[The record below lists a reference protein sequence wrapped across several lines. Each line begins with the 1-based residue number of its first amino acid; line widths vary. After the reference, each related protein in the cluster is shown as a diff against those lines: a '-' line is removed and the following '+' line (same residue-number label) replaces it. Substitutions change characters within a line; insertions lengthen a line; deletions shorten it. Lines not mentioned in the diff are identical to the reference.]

1 MSPTNPELNHLLSLM
16 RELQAEIR
24 DSVVEACER
33 AEAERSSALS
43 GIAQDTQGDTIY
55 AIDKISEERLV
66 VFFES
71 RVAPIAPVVLIAEG
85 LHDGK
90 VILPKGTLEADCKW
104 RIIVDPIDGTRG
116 IMYQKRS
123 AWILTG
129 IAPNKGESTN
139 LQDIEAAIQTEI
151 PLIKQHLCDVA
162 WAVRGEGAQAER
174 YNRITKTTA
183 PLALRPSQEPTISHG
198 FASVVRFFPG
208 VREEISAIDEE
219 LTLLALGP
227 IQEGKAHCFEDQYAC
242 TGGQLYGLMC
252 GQDRFIADLR
262 PLMAPYLTARGLP
275 RALCCHPYDLCT
287 LLIAAEMGVV
297 VNDEN
302 GAPVRALLDVEPDVS
317 WCGYANAAIQ
327 RQIEAPLHG
336 ILKGRGLV

>member
-1 MSPTNPELNHLLSLM
+1 MSHSNAELRQLLPLM
-16 RELQAEIR
+16 RELQADIR
-24 DSVVEACER
+24 DSVVAACEA
-33 AEAERSSALS
+33 AEAERSDALS

-55 AIDKISEERLV
+55 AIDKVSEERLIA
-66 VFFES
+66 FFES
-71 RVAPIAPVVLIAEG
+71 RIAPIAPVILIAEG

-90 VILPKGTLEADCKW
+90 IIIPEGTPESECRW

-129 IAPNKGESTN
+129 IAPNRGENTN

-151 PLIKQHLCDVA
+151 PLIKQHLSDIA
-162 WAVRGEGAQAER
+162 WAIRGEGARAER
-174 YNRITKTTA
+174 YNRITKTVA

-219 LTLLALGP
+219 LVLHALGP

-242 TGGQLYGLMC
+242 TGGQLYGLIC

-262 PLMAPYLTARGLP
+262 PLMAPYLTAKGLP

-287 LLIAAEMGVV
+287 LLIATETGVV
-297 VNDEN
+297 VHDER
-302 GAPVRALLDVEPDVS
+302 GDPVSALLDVEPDVS
-317 WCGYANAAIQ
+317 WTGYANGAIQ
-327 RQIEAPLHG
+327 RQVEPPLHG
-336 ILKGRGLV
+336 ILKGRGLI

>member
-1 MSPTNPELNHLLSLM
+1 MSQTNSELHRLLSLI
-16 RELQAEIR
+16 RELQATIR
-24 DSVVEACER
+24 DTVVEACER
-33 AEAERSSALS
+33 AEAERSSTLS

-55 AIDKISEERLV
+55 AIDKISEEQLV
-66 VFFES
+66 SFFES
-71 RVAPIAPVVLIAEG
+71 RIAPLAPIVLIAEG
-85 LHDGK
+85 LHDGR
-90 VILPKGTLEADCKW
+90 VILPKGTPEAECRW

-129 IAPNKGESTN
+129 IAPNRGEGTN

-151 PLIKQHLCDVA
+151 PLIKQHLSDVA
-162 WAVRGEGAQAER
+162 WAVRGEGVGAER
-174 YNRITKTTA
+174 YNRITKTSV
-183 PLALRPSQEPTISHG
+183 PLLLNPSQEPTISHG
-198 FASVVRFFPG
+198 YASVVRFFPG

-262 PLMAPYLTARGLP
+262 PLMAPYLNARGLP

-287 LLIAAEMGVV
+287 LLIAVEMGVV
-297 VNDEN
+297 VNSER
-302 GAPVRALLDVEPDVS
+302 GEPVSALLDVEPDVS
-317 WCGYANAAIQ
+317 WCGYANTAIQ
-327 RQIEAPLHG
+327 CQIEPHLHG